1 MIVKRYEEEER
12 ERKKVRECE
21 RQTTT
26 STSWTPDYPSLEKI
40 KIK

>member
-12 ERKKVRECE
+12 GRKRGRQRE
-21 RQTTT
+21 RQTPT

>member
-12 ERKKVRECE
+12 GRKRVRERE